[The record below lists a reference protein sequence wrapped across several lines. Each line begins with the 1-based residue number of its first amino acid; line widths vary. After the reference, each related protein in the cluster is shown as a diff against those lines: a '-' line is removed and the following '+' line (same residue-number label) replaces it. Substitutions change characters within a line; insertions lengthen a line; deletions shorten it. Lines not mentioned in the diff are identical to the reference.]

1 MSSLEPRR
9 ARIDLLVFAAAAL
22 PRLATA
28 LWAYGRVPPHADGT
42 FYHAFARRLSEG
54 AGYTW
59 LWPDGAVTNAA
70 HYPVGYPAFVAAG
83 YALFGPEPGV
93 AMVLGALLQSFAAVA
108 MWRFL
113 SGELGRRA
121 GLFGGLGFALH
132 PGLIAYTP
140 ALMTEGVTASLLA
153 LALGVASAASRSRS
167 SQARWGY
174 VLALAVVTAAATY
187 VRPQSLLFAPVF
199 GALAAGSG
207 GLGEPRARRLSRAL
221 GSALAL
227 SALVAALVAPWT
239 LRNCRAM
246 GRCALVSVNGGWNLA
261 IGANQRARGTWAE
274 LEVPP
279 ACREVYD
286 EAEKDAC
293 FGREARRSIAEA
305 PGAWLALA
313 PAKLAAT
320 FDYGGAGP
328 WYLRAAAPEH
338 VSEEAKLRVAA
349 VAFVFERLL
358 LALGLAAT
366 ARALAARVH
375 GAPAWLGRAAL
386 GLGVL
391 GLVPAGWIGTVLLGL
406 GALGLGLAQ
415 RSGERD
421 GRGEVA
427 ALAAAAIILLTA
439 VVHVV
444 FFGSGRYA
452 LPVAPAFV
460 ALASLLFADRRAGA
474 LPSPAPTA
482 EKSADHASF

>member
-1 MSSLEPRR
+1 MSSIEPRR
-9 ARIDLLVFAAAAL
+9 ARVDLLVFAAAAV

-28 LWAYGRVPPHADGT
+28 LWAYERVPPHADGT

-59 LWPDGAVTNAA
+59 LWPDGVVTNAA

-83 YALFGPEPGV
+83 YALFGPSPGV
-93 AMVLGALLQSFAAVA
+93 AMLLGALLQSLAAVA

-113 SGELGRRA
+113 STELGRRA
-121 GLFGGLGFALH
+121 GLVGGLGFALH
-132 PGLIAYTP
+132 PGLVAYTP

-153 LALGVASAASRSRS
+153 FALACASAASRSTRPP
-167 SQARWGY
+167 ARWGQF
-174 VLALAVVTAAATY
+174 LALGVVIAAATY

-199 GALAAGSG
+199 GALALRSG
-207 GLGEPRARRLSRAL
+207 GPGEPRTRRLLRGL

-227 SALVAALVAPWT
+227 SAVVAALVAPWT

-261 IGANQRARGTWAE
+261 IGANLRARGTWAE

-293 FGREARRSIAEA
+293 FGREARRSIMSA
-305 PGAWLALA
+305 PGPWLALA

-338 VSEEAKLRVAA
+338 VSEQAKLRVAA

-366 ARALAARVH
+366 ARALSTRVR
-375 GAPAWLGRAAL
+375 GAPAWLGKAAL

-391 GLVPAGWIGTVLLGL
+391 GLLPAGWIGTMLLGF
-406 GALGLGLAQ
+406 GALSLGLAQ
-415 RSGERD
+415 RGSGRDER
-421 GRGEVA
+421 GVVVVLG
-427 ALAAAAIILLTA
+427 AAAIILLTA
-439 VVHVV
+439 LVHVA
-444 FFGSGRYA
+444 FFGAGRYA

-460 ALASLLFADRRAGA
+460 ALASLLFAEGYAPAGLARA
-474 LPSPAPTA
+474 A
-482 EKSADHASF
+482 EKPGDHASF